1 MMPGESS
8 VAGTRPSLS
17 SGNRAV
23 KGLCCCVAACLLLA
37 LIADAWRHEPIARAS
52 GALSGDANVANGA
65 PDLVVTSIISAQ
77 GLIGC
82 PTTGAG
88 LIVTIRN
95 QGTAPA
101 GEFLTSLS
109 GGFTSCSPW
118 HTTALDAG
126 ADRSFFCPAGMPG
139 ASVYTATVD
148 VGDTVAE
155 SDETNNTLVTT
166 VWVITLPTCT
176 PSPTATL
183 TPTPVPTGWLGPLTV
198 TGYVREGIT
207 NHPLPGALVS
217 GYVQSVRG
225 GGGALP
231 VVTTQPDGAY
241 NLPTGFGLYDT
252 DTCHITASAV
262 GHADG
267 QASVGALSIYAGQP
281 VNLTLAPLVVT
292 PTPTATPFN
301 FLHLTVSLQGRP
313 PAPDPTW
320 RIPLRIRLW
329 NDEST
334 LLDTTEMT
342 DTYGAVR
349 MENLLMGTYHLMVQG
364 PYTLS
369 NMRENLTIGPGANLV
384 SMGVLRTGDSNEDD
398 IVDILDFSLFR
409 GLFGGADPRGDFD
422 GNGIVDIVDF
432 SLLRLNFGRYGPVI
446 VAP

>member
-1 MMPGESS
+1 MPS
-8 VAGTRPSLS
+8 VSQVTGTRPSIS
-17 SGNRAV
+17 SGSQASQRLW
-23 KGLCCCVAACLLLA
+23 GWVAACLLLA
-37 LIADAWRHEPIARAS
+37 LIAGVWRYQPTAHAS
-52 GALSGDANVANGA
+52 GALANGA

-82 PTTGAG
+82 PTTSAG
-88 LIVTIRN
+88 LIVTIHN

-101 GEFLTSLS
+101 DEFLTTLS

-118 HTTALDAG
+118 HTMTLDPG
-126 ADRSFFCPAGMPG
+126 ADRFFFCPAAMPG

-148 VGDTVAE
+148 VEDTVAE

-176 PSPTATL
+176 PSPTATH

-207 NHPLPGALVS
+207 DHPLPGAVVS
-217 GYVQSVRG
+217 GYVQSMRG

-231 VVTTQPDGAY
+231 VVTAQPDGAY
-241 NLPTGFGLYDT
+241 SLPTGFGLYDT

-262 GHADG
+262 GHADD
-267 QASVGALSIYAGQP
+267 QASVGALSVYAGQS

-292 PTPTATPFN
+292 PTPTATPVN

-329 NDEST
+329 NDEIT
-334 LLDTTEMT
+334 LLDATEMT

-349 MENLLMGTYHLMVQG
+349 LENLSMGTYHLMVQG

-369 NMRENLTIGPGANLV
+369 NLRENLIIGPDANLV
-384 SMGVLRTGDSNEDD
+384 SMGVLRTGDGNEDD
-398 IVDILDFSLFR
+398 LVDILDFSLFR
-409 GLFGGADPRGDFD
+409 TLFGSADPRGDFD
-422 GNGIVDIVDF
+422 GSGIVDIVDF
-432 SLLRLNFGRYGPVI
+432 SLLRLNFGLYGPI
-446 VAP
+446 IITP